1 MATRFKTKDAAGRA
15 MLGELRVM
23 QQVSDYE
30 FAVEIWVLRSGVN
43 NNRWDY
49 QNIEKHYLSF
59 AGKPILCAYVGEKI
73 GDGHNMRKTRDPRTG
88 ETYYTFTDG
97 TAERIVGAINEAKED
112 LSLRERDGETWI
124 VAKGRLF
131 SFYAPELVGKIV
143 RTGRMDVSAETE
155 VRGEIGHDGDVEVY
169 RDWIGIGVTIL
180 GDDVD
185 PAVPG
190 ARIAALSSMEGEFQE
205 LKLRAAALRSGTTEK
220 TKKGVENH
228 MNKQA
233 IARLSSKFEGY
244 RIVAL
249 SEDGKTV
256 GMVDE
261 SGAPYS
267 YRFAKDSGE
276 VITAKPSPAKWVLT
290 MSTGEDTLPADI
302 GDVMEHVLSTQKVKV
317 DAAEALQG
325 RLEEAENTIEAMK
338 KAEMER
344 RKAAVEA
351 CAEQA
356 LSDMKEMDAEICS
369 EIEGEV
375 SEMAKQ
381 SDAYAGMEENGK
393 FSGCEAF
400 RAKAMALFAERQ
412 MKKMQEEKRK
422 KESAFAWNFAQGAGT
437 AGDSIE
443 EMLRAINK

>member
-1 MATRFKTKDAAGRA
+1 
-15 MLGELRVM
+15 
-23 QQVSDYE
+23 
-30 FAVEIWVLRSGVN
+30 
-43 NNRWDY
+43 
-49 QNIEKHYLSF
+49 
-59 AGKPILCAYVGEKI
+59 
-73 GDGHNMRKTRDPRTG
+73 MRKTRDPRTG

-261 SGAPYS
+261 SGAPLQLPLCQGFRRGHHGETVSRQMGAHHEHGRGYAS
-267 YRFAKDSGE
+267 RRHRRRDGARPLHAEGQSRRSGSAAGAAGGSGKHHRGHE
-276 VITAKPSPAKWVLT
+276 KGGDGAAEGRRGSVRGARPSPT
-290 MSTGEDTLPADI
+290 
-302 GDVMEHVLSTQKVKV
+302 
-317 DAAEALQG
+317 
-325 RLEEAENTIEAMK
+325 
-338 KAEMER
+338 
-344 RKAAVEA
+344 
-351 CAEQA
+351 
-356 LSDMKEMDAEICS
+356 
-369 EIEGEV
+369 
-375 SEMAKQ
+375 
-381 SDAYAGMEENGK
+381 
-393 FSGCEAF
+393 
-400 RAKAMALFAERQ
+400 
-412 MKKMQEEKRK
+412 
-422 KESAFAWNFAQGAGT
+422 
-437 AGDSIE
+437 
-443 EMLRAINK
+443 